1 MADQSEEL
9 KNSKAEAKQLREE
22 LKEILFSSRDIAQEA
37 GLLAKGL
44 GLGTIEAAA
53 FKKAFKD
60 TADIAKELSSNS
72 DKIIAGQGKSKNIQ
86 KQILKNEQSKRDI
99 QRESQQ
105 ILSKI
110 ASQTA
115 NLTKEEKNAI
125 ISAKTR
131 TEIQDLQ
138 LRFGRD
144 LTKEQ
149 RSALDLTQEQLGNN
163 TDNSKVLADQLKKQ
177 KDIEKTTGLTG
188 KIIEGISKIPLVG
201 QFVDSAAALEKMQ
214 AAAAGGAGKVET
226 MFIGLK
232 SVGKD
237 IAAGLTDPLFIMTQ
251 LVKAGLDFDNSL
263 TKIEKSLGISRDSS
277 AFVRLNFTALAG
289 ASNNLAISSADIQKS
304 FADLNEQF
312 GTASTVLRDDILVES
327 AELMKL
333 TGQSAESVANF
344 AKFANISGKNMAV
357 VTKEAR
363 AAVVAAEQENGVRLD
378 INKVLEETGKITGQI
393 AAQLGG
399 NPEKIAKAVAV
410 AKQFG
415 MTLEGVAAAG
425 KSLLN
430 FEESINAE
438 LEAELLTGKNLN
450 LERARLAA
458 LTGDYETLTKEINAN
473 VGDFGDFTK
482 MNVLQQEALAKSVGM
497 TADALADQLLSKANL
512 EQLAQEARAGGD
524 EDLAKQLEARSAQ
537 ESFNDAVAK
546 LKGLFTDIV
555 GGPVSALLDVLTLAL
570 VPISLAA
577 NGLSGIMTLFTDGN
591 KELTFMESLLGSV
604 AAAFLVIKG
613 TMLTIKAIQMA
624 TNIVKGIG
632 LGFDIATGKVGAK
645 NILSLNAGLGK
656 NVALAAAKIFSSF
669 SAIPFGLGIPLAIA
683 SVIGMA
689 ALVKKMSK
697 ADDGIFEGGGYGKRA
712 LLDEGSVTLFN
723 NKDTIVAGTN
733 LNKGDDV
740 ISKPAGSVSMAPAFD
755 YEEMGRVFGNMSIN
769 ATTKFDDF
777 GSRSNLARTGIKNNN
792 LKNQS
797 SFA

>member
-1 MADQSEEL
+1 MVDQSEEL
-9 KNSKAEAKQLREE
+9 NKSKAEAKLLRDE
-22 LKEILFSSRDIAQEA
+22 LKEILFASRDIAQEA
-37 GLLAKGL
+37 GLLAKNL

-53 FKKAFKD
+53 FRKAFKE
-60 TADIAKELSSNS
+60 TANIAGELANNA
-72 DKIIAGQGKSKNIQ
+72 DKILAGQAKSKNLQ
-86 KQILKNEQSKRDI
+86 KDIEKNTRSRKNLEQEISQILMKENLFSQKEITKAMSKQDGLLNLVADSQKDISNE
-99 QRESQQ
+99 
-105 ILSKI
+105 ILEAVS
-110 ASQTA
+110 
-115 NLTKEEKNAI
+115 
-125 ISAKTR
+125 
-131 TEIQDLQ
+131 
-138 LRFGRD
+138 
-144 LTKEQ
+144 
-149 RSALDLTQEQLGNN
+149 
-163 TDNSKVLADQLKKQ
+163 LADEQVANNLSNNKTLDAQLKKQ
-177 KDIEKTTGLTG
+177 KEIEKTTGLTG
-188 KIIEGISKIPLVG
+188 KLLKGINKIPLVG
-201 QFVDSAAALEKMQ
+201 QFVDSAEALEKMQ

-232 SVGKD
+232 SAGKD

-251 LVKAGLDFDNSL
+251 LVKAGLEFDSQL
-263 TKIEKSLGISRDSS
+263 TKIEKNLGTSRDSA
-277 AFVRLNFTALAG
+277 AFIRLNFTALAG
-289 ASNNLAISSADIQKS
+289 SSNKLAITSAEVMKA
-304 FADLNEQF
+304 FTDLNEQF
-312 GTASTVLRDDILVES
+312 GTASTVLRDDIIVES

-363 AAVVAAEQENGVRLD
+363 AAVVAAEKENGVRLD

-399 NPEKIAKAVAV
+399 NPEKIAKAVSV

-430 FEESINAE
+430 FEESINSE
-438 LEAELLTGKNLN
+438 LEAELLTGKKLN

-458 LTGDYETLTKEINAN
+458 LTGDYETLTKEINEN
-473 VGDFGDFTK
+473 VGDFSDFTK

-497 TADALADQLLSKANL
+497 TADALADQLLTKANL

-537 ESFNDAVAK
+537 EDFNDAVAK

-555 GGPVSALLDVLTLAL
+555 GGPLSAVLDLLTMALT
-570 VPISLAA
+570 PITLAA
-577 NGLSGIMTLFTDGN
+577 NGLTGIMSLFKDGN

-604 AAAFLVIKG
+604 AAAFLAIKG
-613 TMLTIKAIQMA
+613 TMMTIKAIQIA
-624 TNIVKGIG
+624 TNVVKAIG
-632 LGFDIATGKVGAK
+632 LGFDIATGKTSAK
-645 NILSLNAGLGK
+645 NILSLNKGLGK
-656 NVALAAAKIFSSF
+656 NIALAAAKIFGTF
-669 SAIPFGLGIPLAIA
+669 AKIPFGLGIPLAIA

-712 LLDEGSVTLFN
+712 LLDEGSITLFN
-723 NKDTIVAGTN
+723 NKDTIIAGTN

-740 ISKPAGSVSMAPAFD
+740 ISKPKGSVDITPSFD
-755 YEEMGRVFGNMSIN
+755 YEQMAQAFSNVNIS

-777 GSRSNLARTGIKNNN
+777 GSRSNLARTGLKNNN